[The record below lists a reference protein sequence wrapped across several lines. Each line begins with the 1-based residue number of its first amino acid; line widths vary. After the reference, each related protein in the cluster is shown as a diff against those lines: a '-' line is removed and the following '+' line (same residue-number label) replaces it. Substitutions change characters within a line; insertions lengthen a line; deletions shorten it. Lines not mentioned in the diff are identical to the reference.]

1 MCVREQ
7 VMVSFTF
14 CKVNKFFL
22 FHQDD
27 LALFFSF
34 FKFYFYYPLQPDSC
48 AASLQRQVCLYV
60 QKEGEGTSRVTS
72 VQKSS
77 SGDHHTKT
85 QMATKVEL

>member
-1 MCVREQ
+1 
-7 VMVSFTF
+7 MVSFTF

-27 LALFFSF
+27 LALFFFLLF
-34 FKFYFYYPLQPDSC
+34 FNFYFYYPLQPDSC

-72 VQKSS
+72 V
-77 SGDHHTKT
+77 
-85 QMATKVEL
+85 